1 MFDEP
6 LETVPREFSRRKWLR
21 LAVLV
26 ALLLAGAV
34 FLDPREV
41 VSAITRI
48 SPAALVLAIILLSID
63 RIVMGLKW
71 RHLVR
76 GAGGELR
83 LNDAVGIYFQ
93 SKFIT
98 LAFPASFGGE
108 LLRGILGTR
117 AGVPGYLVIA
127 SMLLERVVAAVSSTV
142 LASLG
147 LFYLLTATGGASYPP
162 ILIVAGGAVV
172 AGLIAVT
179 VLNRRFHAFVGR
191 LVQRY
196 LPATIFSSLER
207 LSAAASS
214 YSARPGLLS
223 VNLIINIG
231 EHMLQIAAIFVLA
244 RGMGITLEAAP
255 FLAVTAVIMLV
266 RRGAGMLEGWGLA
279 ESGLVM
285 LYNLSGV
292 PAAESF
298 ALALALWATSLIAS
312 LPGAFLLPRSALRQ
326 L

>member
-1 MFDEP
+1 MPDEP
-6 LETVPREFSRRKWLR
+6 LETVPRVFRPRKWLR
-21 LAVLV
+21 ITVLI
-26 ALLLAGAV
+26 ALLLAVAV

-41 VSAITRI
+41 ITAITEI
-48 SPAALVLAIILLSID
+48 SPPALVLAIILLSID
-63 RIVMGLKW
+63 RIVMGVKW

-83 LNDAVGIYFQ
+83 LTDAVGIYFQ

-108 LLRGILGTR
+108 VMRGILGTR

-147 LFYLLTATGGASYPP
+147 LFYLLTATVNAAHPP
-162 ILIVAGGAVV
+162 IFIVAGGAVV
-172 AGLIAVT
+172 ASLIAIS
-179 VLNRRFHAFVGR
+179 VLNRRFHTVVGR
-191 LVQRY
+191 LVRRH
-196 LPATIFSSLER
+196 LPEPVFSFLDR

-214 YSARPGLLS
+214 YRARPGLLG
-223 VNLIINIG
+223 VNLIINIC
-231 EHMLQIAAIFVLA
+231 EHMLQMAALFVLA
-244 RGMGITLEAAP
+244 RGMGITLKVAP

-292 PAAESF
+292 PAAESV
-298 ALALALWATSLIAS
+298 ALALALWATSLVAS
-312 LPGAFLLPRSALRQ
+312 LPGAFLLPRTALRR

>member
-1 MFDEP
+1 MPDEP
-6 LETVPREFSRRKWLR
+6 LETAAREFSPRKWLR
-21 LAVLV
+21 ITVLI
-26 ALLLAGAV
+26 ALLLAVAV

-41 VSAITRI
+41 ITAITKI
-48 SPAALVLAIILLSID
+48 SPPALVLAIILLCID
-63 RIVMGLKW
+63 RVVMGAKW

-83 LNDAVGIYFQ
+83 LTDAVGIYFQ

-108 LLRGILGTR
+108 VMRGILGTR

-147 LFYLLTATGGASYPP
+147 LFYLLTTADAEHPP
-162 ILIVAGGAVV
+162 IFIVAGGAVV
-172 AGLIAVT
+172 ASLIVVS
-179 VLNRRFHAFVGR
+179 VLNRRFHTVVGR
-191 LVQRY
+191 LVRRH
-196 LPATIFSSLER
+196 LPKPVFSFLER
-207 LSAAASS
+207 LSAAAGT
-214 YSARPGLLS
+214 YRARPGLLG
-223 VNLIINIG
+223 VNLIINIC
-231 EHMLQIAAIFVLA
+231 EHMLQIAALFVLA
-244 RGMGITLEAAP
+244 RGMGITLDVAP

-292 PAAESF
+292 PAAESV

-312 LPGAFLLPRSALRQ
+312 LPGAFLLPRTALRHR
-326 L
+326 

>member
-1 MFDEP
+1 MPHES
-6 LETVPREFSRRKWLR
+6 LETAPREFNRRKWLHIAVLTALF
-21 LAVLV
+21 LAV
-26 ALLLAGAV
+26 AV

-41 VSAITRI
+41 VDAITRI
-48 SPAALVLAIILLSID
+48 SPAALVLAIIVLSID
-63 RIVMGLKW
+63 RLVMGLKW
-71 RHLVR
+71 QHLVR
-76 GAGGELR
+76 GAGGDLG

-108 LLRGILGTR
+108 VLRGILGTR
-117 AGVPGYLVIA
+117 AGVPGYLVVA

-142 LASLG
+142 LACIG
-147 LFYLLTATGGASYPP
+147 LFYLLTATVDASYPP
-162 ILIVAGGAVV
+162 IFIVAGAAVM
-172 AGLIAVT
+172 AGLIAVA
-179 VLNRRFHAFVGR
+179 VLNRRFHAAVGR
-191 LVQRY
+191 LVRRY
-196 LPATIFSSLER
+196 LPERLYSFLDR

-214 YSARPGLLS
+214 YRTRPGLLG
-223 VNLIINIG
+223 VNLLINIC
-231 EHMLQIAAIFVLA
+231 EHMLQIAALFVLA
-244 RGMGITLEAAP
+244 RGLGITLEVAP

-292 PAAESF
+292 PAAESV
-298 ALALALWATSLIAS
+298 ALALALWATSLVAS
-312 LPGAFLLPRSALRQ
+312 LPGAFMLPKTALRH